1 MDNQQNFYRLTLS
14 NRMNAL
20 EAIQDSIDKLVQNW
34 SMPVQTG
41 FTLNLVLEE
50 AFTNIVK
57 YAYQDQE
64 PHSIDIEFVKND
76 NLLEITLIDDGLEYD
91 PTLKEDP
98 DINLPAEERQ
108 IGGLGIFL
116 IKKLMDSVEYK
127 REEGKSYL
135 KLTKDISK

>member
-1 MDNQQNFYRLTLS
+1 MELS

-20 EAIQDSIDKLVQNW
+20 ESIQDSVDELIQNW
-34 SMPVQTG
+34 NLPVQLG

-57 YAYQDQE
+57 YAYNDQA
-64 PHSIDIEFVKND
+64 PHRIDIEFVKKN

-91 PTLKEDP
+91 PTQKKDP
-98 DINLPAEERQ
+98 DIDLPVNERQ

-127 REEGKSYL
+127 RVEGKSYL